1 MNKGPQ
7 NQKTLCQDGEEGG
20 RVAQEN
26 AELKF
31 RLLARE
37 CCAEACE
44 VE

>member
-1 MNKGPQ
+1 MNKELQ
-7 NQKTLCQDGEEGG
+7 NRKTLCQDREEGG

-37 CCAEACE
+37 CCAEACQ